1 MAAAQLGRRPS
12 TVSNGLIV
20 TRKGDHEKLTLM
32 MSMKQFRLL
41 ITSTLLLCLTSAQ
54 AQKYV
59 GGDISLLP
67 TYEEHGANYMDKD
80 GKAITD
86 VLVFLKEQGL
96 NAMRVR
102 LFVDPSLASDEA
114 KAQGVRQ
121 DLDYVKALGKRIKD
135 AGLQFM
141 LDFHYSDTW
150 ADPGQQII
158 PDLWNIYSWN
168 PDQSVYMY
176 TKDVLEQLV
185 AAGATPDF
193 IQTGNEISFG
203 MLWGSILE
211 GKYEEWEEYGGH
223 LEATADWKDYTDTHW
238 DNFTNMLKAAGK
250 ACREICPEA
259 KIIIHTEQCANN
271 PTLDVAFYNH
281 IKEYEVDYDIIGTS
295 YYPYY
300 KGPVSNLDKGLK
312 QLESNF
318 PDKQIMVVETG
329 CGYHYEV
336 GDKNKQYYPLTYEGQ
351 QQFTEELV
359 TMLNE
364 HPKVIGLFWWF
375 LEANEY
381 GLDWATQRVTDGW
394 YNAGLFDNKT
404 GRALPALYELK
415 NFKDGGTGI
424 RTIRTESKDAD
435 SWYSLDGR
443 RLSGPPSQKGVYI
456 KNRKKIIVR

>member
-1 MAAAQLGRRPS
+1 
-12 TVSNGLIV
+12 
-20 TRKGDHEKLTLM
+20 
-32 MSMKQFRLL
+32 MKRFRLL
-41 ITSTLLLCLTSAQ
+41 LVSALLFCLTSAQ

-67 TYEEHGANYMDKD
+67 TYEEHGAIYMDKD
-80 GKAITD
+80 GQSISD
-86 VLVFLKEQGL
+86 MLSFLKEQGL
-96 NAMRVR
+96 NTMRVR

-114 KAQGVRQ
+114 KGQGVCQ
-121 DLDYVKALGKRIKD
+121 DLEYVKAFGKRIKD

-150 ADPGQQII
+150 ADPSHQYFPESWLIWSWYPQQT
-158 PDLWNIYSWN
+158 
-168 PDQSVYMY
+168 VYNY
-176 TKDVLEQLV
+176 TKDCLEQLV

-203 MLWGSILE
+203 MLWGAVLN
-211 GKYEEWEEYGGH
+211 GQYEEDEQLGGG
-223 LEATADWKDYTDTHW
+223 LKANNNWTDYEDYHW
-238 DNFTNMLKAAGK
+238 DNLSEMLKSAAL
-250 ACREICPEA
+250 ACREVCPDA

-281 IKEYEVDYDIIGTS
+281 IKAYEIDYDIIGTS

-300 KGPVSNLDKGLK
+300 KGPVSNLDKGLT

-336 GDKNKQYYPLTYEGQ
+336 GDKDKQYYPLTYEGQ
-351 QQFTEELV
+351 RQFTEELI
-359 TMLNE
+359 TMLHK
-364 HPKVIGLFWWF
+364 HPNVNGLFWWF

-394 YNAGLFDNKT
+394 YNAGLFDNET
-404 GRALPALYELK
+404 GSALPALYELK
-415 NFKDGGTGI
+415 NFNDGGTGI
-424 RTIRTESKDAD
+424 CTIRTENKDAD

-443 RLSGPPSQKGVYI
+443 RLSGPPSQKGGYI